1 MPDWIGAHP
10 LNFSQGRSG
19 FKPEAIVIHVM
30 DGSLAGTDSWFNDPR
45 SRVSAHYGVGKE
57 AQVHQYV
64 KETDAAH
71 HAGVVDQPRWPL
83 IKPRSNGSGFINPNF
98 YTIGVEHEG
107 RGLDP
112 EAWPQSQLE
121 TSAALVAE
129 IARRWGIPIDA
140 DHIIPHHDIRHSKP
154 NCPGEGVALGDY
166 IAAVGRSQAPP
177 IAALQSVVK
186 NVTARMLRTANIRSA
201 PDTQN
206 SPLRQA
212 LEGDPFD
219 AVAVVTGELVSGN
232 AKWLENAA
240 GEYVWAGNTDHPD
253 P

>member
-30 DGSLAGTDSWFNDPR
+30 DGTLAGTDSWFNDPR
-45 SRVSAHYGVGKE
+45 SRVSAHYGVGKGG
-57 AQVHQYV
+57 QVHQYV

-107 RGLDP
+107 KGLDP
-112 EAWPQSQLE
+112 QAWPRPQLE
-121 TSAALVAE
+121 GSVALVAE
-129 IARRWGIPIDA
+129 IARRWAIPIDA
-140 DHIIPHHDIRHSKP
+140 QHIIPHRDIRRSKP
-154 NCPGEGVALGDY
+154 DCPGHGVVLDDY
-166 IAAVGRSQAPP
+166 ITAVAGIPATAAAAPP
-177 IAALQSVVK
+177 STAK
-186 NVTARMLRTANIRSA
+186 NVTARVLRTANIRSA
-201 PDTQN
+201 PNTQN
-206 SPLRQA
+206 AALRKA
-212 LEGDPFD
+212 FAGDGFD
-219 AVAVVTGELVSGN
+219 AIAVVTGELVSGN
-232 AKWLENAA
+232 AKWLEDAA
-240 GEYVWAGNTDHPD
+240 GEYIWAGITDHPD